1 MNKNSITTAHEIFRT
16 KMGLSFNFVRFLFVL
31 IALTWSITFILQ
43 IGILNRYLSWHFMQW
58 LKGFFLAI
66 WHSLFPKSQPIT
78 AYLCSFNITDER
90 FPKIVAS
97 CEWITHYP
105 QILKYYYFSELKVFP
120 FLLQKYAFNSLIIAA
135 FIIFLYLLYVLFQKR
150 GFAQEHIIR
159 GARFTKPP
167 RIYRPAKLAFW
178 RKQLPLAK
186 RIVWPELDWSKHLL
200 IVGNTGTGKTT
211 AIAQIFKQIQAYN
224 TNIIVHSFKGD
235 FLLKFYRPSRDLIFN
250 PVDKRSIGW
259 TIFNDI
265 RSDTDIIT
273 FARSLVK
280 ETPKDPIW
288 GEGAK
293 GVLIAALKKVYIDGG
308 DLTNKELYEILSL
321 PEKELVALLEEYGP
335 DIKETRTALQYL
347 GGGQASK
354 QAAGIL
360 AHVAEA
366 KRALSYLSDGDF
378 SIRDFL
384 NNAPQGITLFVENG
398 AEQEALCGPVFALFL
413 NTFLQA
419 SLSLSVPKVHTFLIL
434 DEFASLPYLPSL
446 PSFLRLARDYGV
458 SLVLGVQDF
467 ASIREK
473 YKEVLPT
480 VINNLRTKI
489 ILRVDDPESA
499 EYASKLFGK
508 AEVLSYATGFTE
520 GTGKHF
526 RDSFSLH
533 QVEREKALILPSEIA
548 SLPDFHCILKLVS
561 GHIVRSQ
568 VKKKFIKD
576 KHPQNFKIIF
586 REDLLLDFQR
596 EEFRRKRDNHKKTNN
611 GRPEKELANKTL
623 LTKEA
628 KTLFTKE
635 ASEEEE
641 YEI

>member
-16 KMGLSFNFVRFLFVL
+16 KMGLSFNFVRFLFVFIVL
-31 IALTWSITFILQ
+31 IWSITFILQ
-43 IGILNRYLSWHFMQW
+43 VGILNSYLWWDLVQW
-58 LKGFFLAI
+58 GKSFLSVV
-66 WHSLFPKSQPIT
+66 WYSQFSKSQPIA
-78 AYLCSFNITDER
+78 AYLCSFDVTDER
-90 FPKIVAS
+90 FPKIVTS

-105 QILKYYYFSELKVFP
+105 QVLKYYYLSELKVFP
-120 FLLQKYAFNSLIIAA
+120 FLLQKYAFNSLLIAG
-135 FIIFLYLLYVLFQKR
+135 FMTFLYLLYVLFQKR
-150 GFAQEHIIR
+150 EFSQEYIIR
-159 GARFTKPP
+159 GVRFTKPP
-167 RIYRPAKLAFW
+167 RIYRPARLAF
-178 RKQLPLAK
+178 RRRQLPLAK
-186 RIVWPELDWSKHLL
+186 GVVWPEQDWSKHLL
-200 IVGNTGTGKTT
+200 IVGSTGTGKTT

-224 TNIIVHSFKGD
+224 TNIIPHSFKGD

-259 TIFNDI
+259 TVFNDM
-265 RSDTDIIT
+265 RSDTDVVA
-273 FARSLVK
+273 FACALVK
-280 ETPKDPIW
+280 ETTKDPIW
-288 GEGAK
+288 GEGAR
-293 GVLIAALKKVYIDGG
+293 GVLIAALKKVYLDG
-308 DLTNKELYEILSL
+308 DRTNKELYEILSL

-347 GGGQASK
+347 GGGHASK

-366 KRALSYLSDGDF
+366 KRALSYLPDGDF
-378 SIRDFL
+378 SIRAFL
-384 NNAPQGITLFVENG
+384 NNAPQGISLFVENG

-446 PSFLRLARDYGV
+446 PSFLRLARSCGV

-467 ASIREK
+467 ASLREK
-473 YKEVLPT
+473 YKEILPT

-499 EYASKLFGK
+499 EYVSKLFGK
-508 AEVLSYATGFTE
+508 AEVLSYAMGFTE

-533 QVEREKALILPSEIA
+533 QIEREKALILPSEIA

-561 GHIVRSQ
+561 GHIVSSQ
-568 VKKKFIKD
+568 VRRKFIKD
-576 KHPQNFKIIF
+576 KHPQDLKIIF

-596 EEFRRKRDNHKKTNN
+596 EEFRRKRNNN
-611 GRPEKELANKTL
+611 GRSEKELVNETL

-628 KTLFTKE
+628 KTPSTKE

-641 YEI
+641 YEL

>member
-1 MNKNSITTAHEIFRT
+1 MNKNSITTAHEVFRT
-16 KMGLSFNFVRFLFVL
+16 KIGLSFNFVRFLFVL
-31 IALTWSITFILQ
+31 IALIWLITFILQ
-43 IGILNRYLSWHFMQW
+43 VGILNSYLWWDLVQW
-58 LKGFFLAI
+58 GKSFLSVV
-66 WHSLFPKSQPIT
+66 WYSQFSKSQLIT
-78 AYLCSFNITDER
+78 TYLCSFDVTDER
-90 FPKIVAS
+90 FPKIIAS
-97 CEWITHYP
+97 CKQITHYP
-105 QILKYYYFSELKVFP
+105 QVLKYYYLSTLKVFP
-120 FLLQKYAFNSLIIAA
+120 FLLQKYAFNSLVIAG
-135 FIIFLYLLYVLFQKR
+135 FMTFLYLLYVLFQKR
-150 GFAQEHIIR
+150 EFSQECIIR

-167 RIYRPAKLAFW
+167 RIYRPARLAFW

-186 RIVWPELDWSKHLL
+186 GVVWPEQDWSKHLL
-200 IVGNTGTGKTT
+200 IVGSTGTGKTT

-224 TNIIVHSFKGD
+224 TNIIPHSFKGD

-288 GEGAK
+288 GEGAR
-293 GVLIAALKKVYIDGG
+293 GLLIAALKKVYIDG
-308 DLTNKELYEILSL
+308 DRTNKELYEILSL
-321 PEKELVALLEEYGP
+321 PEKELVALLEGYGP

-366 KRALSYLSDGDF
+366 KRAISYLPDGDF
-378 SIRDFL
+378 SIRTFL

-446 PSFLRLARDYGV
+446 PSFLRLARSCGV

-473 YKEVLPT
+473 YDKVLPT
-480 VINNLRTKI
+480 VINNLRTKM

-499 EYASKLFGK
+499 EYVSKLFGK
-508 AEVLSYATGFTE
+508 AEVLSYAMGFTE

-533 QVEREKALILPSEIA
+533 QIEREKALILPSEIA
-548 SLPDFHCILKLVS
+548 SLPDFHCLLKLVS
-561 GHIVRSQ
+561 GHIVSSQ
-568 VKKKFIKD
+568 VKRKFIKD
-576 KHPQNFKIIF
+576 KPPQNLKIIF

-596 EEFRRKRDNHKKTNN
+596 EEFRRKRNNHKKTNN

-628 KTLFTKE
+628 KTLSAEE